1 MDKQNVVQSYNVILL
16 SNKRKYTINIHY
28 NMDKPERHCAK
39 SKEPDMKDLLLFY
52 SYEIFR
58 KGNSMET
65 ENRLMIAWSG
75 NDE

>member
-1 MDKQNVVQSYNVILL
+1 
-16 SNKRKYTINIHY
+16 
-28 NMDKPERHCAK
+28 MDKPERHHAK

-65 ENRLMIAWSG
+65 ENRLMVTEVGEWAVGEGVKRYKFPVI
-75 NDE
+75 

>member
-1 MDKQNVVQSYNVILL
+1 
-16 SNKRKYTINIHY
+16 
-28 NMDKPERHCAK
+28 MDKPERHHAK